1 MISRRVIGAFVDTP
15 GRRPNVG
22 RPLTHGSA
30 SRKGP
35 ELRSAA
41 LQEGKPIVSRSSS
54 RVSRRAFLALSAG
67 GVFGSSLLAAC
78 GPNRPPSSQP
88 AAPAKTESQPAAP
101 AASTQAPAKPAA
113 QAAPGQP
120 GTAKMTV
127 RYHGPAGNQGDI
139 VEMRAKEL
147 MAEKPNLDIKL
158 ELYPSTEYLQ
168 KVQTLIAG
176 NQLGDVF
183 WAVSSAATYHQWAA
197 KGILHHIDDLVKRDN
212 LNPNDY
218 FENAWKG
225 QVVNGQ
231 MWGLTFKGHPGAS
244 LLFFNK
250 DLFAKAGL
258 PEPTDDMSL
267 DQFLEA
273 SKKLTQGD
281 VYGYLN
287 PINGAQHLT
296 FQVRLFGSQL
306 ISEDG
311 TKAQFNTPEAIQA
324 MQWDYDTIHTLKVSP
339 PRDLVPQEPQNPAD
353 FFVGGKAAM
362 YKTGTWDM
370 SMGKRIKDNFKW
382 SAVLFPRGPKGNR
395 GAMFSQDYLVI
406 NKNTKA
412 LDGAWEVVKGFCDK
426 RTGILLGLGGTP
438 NNGNSGTAGGRP
450 DVYES
455 EELRTNADYTVD
467 VHETRNRSLKETSP
481 FNYPK
486 NYRMN
491 EIVTVYRNAMDEVWS
506 GQKPTKEWADGI
518 NSQAQAVVDKP
529 L

>member
-1 MISRRVIGAFVDTP
+1 M
-15 GRRPNVG
+15 
-22 RPLTHGSA
+22 
-30 SRKGP
+30 
-35 ELRSAA
+35 
-41 LQEGKPIVSRSSS
+41 VSRSSS
-54 RVSRRAFLALSAG
+54 RVSRRTFLALTAG

-78 GPNRPPSSQP
+78 GPNRPPSSAP
-88 AAPAKTESQPAAP
+88 AAPAKAESQPAAP
-101 AASTQAPAKPAA
+101 AAATQAPAKPAAEQKPATEAKPAEAKPAA

-120 GTAKMTV
+120 GTAKQTV

-197 KGILHHIDDLVKRDN
+197 KGILHPIDDLIKRDN

-258 PEPTDDMSL
+258 PEPTDDMTL

-281 VYGYLN
+281 VLGRRLEMEATPFLDGLSPAIAPPHFPHPEVSTDTRIVVVEWRIKTGRENEFLEHWSIRSTIPDRSGLIHEFLSRVESREQFPWRVWDLN
-287 PINGAQHLT
+287 AAWSTYINVGFWRST
-296 FQVRLFGSQL
+296 
-306 ISEDG
+306 
-311 TKAQFNTPEAIQA
+311 
-324 MQWDYDTIHTLKVSP
+324 
-339 PRDLVPQEPQNPAD
+339 AD
-353 FFVGGKAAM
+353 F
-362 YKTGTWDM
+362 
-370 SMGKRIKDNFKW
+370 
-382 SAVLFPRGPKGNR
+382 
-395 GAMFSQDYLVI
+395 QQQ
-406 NKNTKA
+406 
-412 LDGAWEVVKGFCDK
+412 
-426 RTGILLGLGGTP
+426 LGWLIDDT
-438 NNGNSGTAGGRP
+438 
-450 DVYES
+450 
-455 EELRTNADYTVD
+455 
-467 VHETRNRSLKETSP
+467 
-481 FNYPK
+481 
-486 NYRMN
+486 
-491 EIVTVYRNAMDEVWS
+491 
-506 GQKPTKEWADGI
+506 
-518 NSQAQAVVDKP
+518 KP
-529 L
+529 LLAFEAQPRQRMCLAPERWRIGHAPLLMTDHPAVR